1 MCAADPTADDTPQST
16 SDDVSTD
23 ASESRWRRVR
33 RAARR
38 VIWTRVAV
46 DTRSLAA
53 VRIGLAG
60 TLLVDLGWRAGSLK
74 RFYTDAGVY
83 PLAVHEAAYGE
94 LARLSLHALSGAV
107 WVQWVLV
114 LLAAMLAL
122 AFGLG
127 YRTRLTGALSLL
139 LLLSVHVR
147 NPAVLNGGDRLLR
160 VLFVVALATPLGER
174 WSVDALRR
182 GSARERVA
190 TAGTTALLA
199 QPLVVFAIN
208 AVEKHAGS
216 TWYGGDALA
225 IALANAAIAT
235 PLGAAVADH
244 GGIATALTYG
254 WVVLLVGAPVL
265 LLAPVGRYR
274 LVSVAAYLSAFVGMA
289 LSVSVGVFPL
299 ALTTAVLAFVPTA
312 GWETLARH
320 WPSTSSRWRPSP
332 SALGPLVRQPVG
344 RRVLGTLR
352 QQQGGPSND
361 ASAEPTPAEPTS
373 VEPTPA
379 EPTSAEPT
387 SAEPT
392 LAGGRVLATVFG
404 WVVLAWLLVF
414 AAGTVG
420 VVDLPDRLDDDRV
433 NQQRWGLYAPD
444 PTTTY
449 SWYTTAVRLAN
460 GSTVRVGDE
469 RADRPPDHGA
479 VYPSVRHRKFMS
491 AVGRAAPD
499 GPVAIGY
506 ADWACGRVAVRHDA
520 PVERITVVRVTQEV
534 AAGGPAGSPTSQ
546 PVIERPC
553 AVEANG

>member
-1 MCAADPTADDTPQST
+1 MSSADPTADDVPQST
-16 SDDVSTD
+16 SHDAPTD
-23 ASESRWRRVR
+23 APESRRESAR
-33 RAARR
+33 RAVRR
-38 VIWTRVAV
+38 VIRARVTV

-60 TLLVDLGWRAGSLK
+60 TLLVDLVLRAGSLE

-94 LARLSLHALSGAV
+94 FARLSFHALSGSL
-107 WVQWVLV
+107 WVQWLFVLV
-114 LLAAMLAL
+114 AGVLAL

-139 LLLSVHVR
+139 LVLSIHVR

-160 VLFVVALATPLGER
+160 VLLVVALATPLGER

-216 TWYGGDALA
+216 TWYAGDALA

-244 GGIATALTYG
+244 AGVATALTYG
-254 WVVLLVGAPVL
+254 WVVLLVGAPVF

-274 LVSVAAYLSAFVGMA
+274 LVSVAAYLSAFAGMA
-289 LSVSVGVFPL
+289 LTVSVGVFPL
-299 ALTTAVLAFVPTA
+299 VLTTAVLAFVPTA

-320 WPSTSSRWRPSP
+320 LRSTPSRWRPSP
-332 SALGPLVRQPVG
+332 STLGRLGRQPVE
-344 RRVLGTLR
+344 RRLLTALR
-352 QQQGGPSND
+352 RQGGSPGD
-361 ASAEPTPAEPTS
+361 AL
-373 VEPTPA
+373 VET
-379 EPTSAEPT
+379 
-387 SAEPT
+387 T
-392 LAGGRVLATVFG
+392 LTGGRVLAAAFG
-404 WVVLAWLLVF
+404 WIVLVWLLVF

-420 VVDLPDRLDDDRV
+420 AVDLPDRLDDEQI

-444 PTTTY
+444 PTTSY
-449 SWYTTAVRLAN
+449 SWYTTDVRLAN
-460 GSTVRVGDE
+460 GSTVRIAGE
-469 RADRPPDHGA
+469 TADRPPDHGT

-491 AVGRAAPD
+491 AVGRSAPD
-499 GPVAIGY
+499 GPLATGY
-506 ADWACGRVAVRHDA
+506 ADWACARTVSLHNTS
-520 PVERITVVRVTQEV
+520 VERVTVIQFTQSF
-534 AAGGPAGSPTSQ
+534 AAGGPAGSPTSR
-546 PVIERPC
+546 PIVERSC
-553 AVEANG
+553 AAGANG

>member
-1 MCAADPTADDTPQST
+1 MTDDTPQST

-23 ASESRWRRVR
+23 ASESRWG
-33 RAARR
+33 RASRAVRR
-38 VIWTRVAV
+38 VIWARVAV

-94 LARLSLHALSGAV
+94 LAHLSLHALSGAV

-114 LLAAMLAL
+114 LLAGVLAL

-139 LLLSVHVR
+139 LIVSVHVR

-160 VLFVVALATPLGER
+160 VLLVVALATPLGER

-199 QPLVVFAIN
+199 QPLVVFAVN

-254 WVVLLVGAPVL
+254 WVVLLVGAPVF
-265 LLAPVGRYR
+265 LLAPAGRYR

-289 LSVSVGVFPL
+289 LTVSVGVFPL
-299 ALTTAVLAFVPTA
+299 VLTTAVLVFVPTD

-320 WPSTSSRWRPSP
+320 VPSPPSRRGASPSTLSR
-332 SALGPLVRQPVG
+332 LGRQPVG
-344 RRVLGTLR
+344 RQLFATLR
-352 QQQGGPSND
+352 WRQGGPSDD
-361 ASAEPTPAEPTS
+361 ALVQT
-373 VEPTPA
+373 
-379 EPTSAEPT
+379 
-387 SAEPT
+387 T
-392 LAGGRVLATVFG
+392 LAGGRALATAFG
-404 WVVLAWLLVF
+404 WVVLVWLLVF

-420 VVDLPDRLDDDRV
+420 AVDLPDQLDNEQI

-444 PTTTY
+444 PTTSY
-449 SWYTTAVRLAN
+449 SWYTTEVRLAN
-460 GSTVRVGDE
+460 GSTVRVAGE
-469 RADRPPDHGA
+469 MVDRPPDHGT

-499 GPVAIGY
+499 GPVATGY
-506 ADWACGRVAVRHDA
+506 AEWTCERAAMRHDA
-520 PVERITVVRVTQEV
+520 PVERVTVVRVTQEIV
-534 AAGGPAGSPTSQ
+534 AGGPAGSPTSRS
-546 PVIERPC
+546 VVERPC
-553 AVEANG
+553 AVGANR